1 MRGFALWHGGGG
13 GSWGFGAMRG
23 GRRMKR
29 GMLRW
34 IVLKLIDEGNRHG
47 YDILRVLSERSWGG
61 GPGSVYPLLSM
72 LEEEGL
78 IVGRDQ
84 DGKRVYELT
93 ELGKQQ
99 LQSRGGFM
107 EEFMRDFEES
117 ADDNVVAEAARKL
130 VGAAH
135 QARGLSLETRQ
146 KIAAVLD
153 GARKEIYSILANE

>member
-1 MRGFALWHGGGG
+1 MRGFA
-13 GSWGFGAMRG
+13 FRP

-78 IVGRDQ
+78 IAGRDEN
-84 DGKRVYELT
+84 GKRIYELT
-93 ELGKQQ
+93 EFGKQQ
-99 LQSRGGFM
+99 LQNRGSFM
-107 EEFMRDFEES
+107 EEFVRDFEGEPEDS
-117 ADDNVVAEAARKL
+117 AVAEAARKL
-130 VGAAH
+130 MAAAT
-135 QARGLSLETRQ
+135 QAGSTSAEARQ

-153 GARKEIYSILANE
+153 GARKEIYTILANE